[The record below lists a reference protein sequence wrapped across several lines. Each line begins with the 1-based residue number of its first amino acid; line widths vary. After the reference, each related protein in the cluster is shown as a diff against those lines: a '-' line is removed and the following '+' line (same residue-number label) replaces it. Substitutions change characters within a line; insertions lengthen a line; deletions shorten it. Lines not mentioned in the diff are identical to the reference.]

1 MVQATTRPMEQAR
14 YQAQNQ
20 PQYAGY
26 RQSTDES
33 VGDRPTSYQPA
44 SYQQAGHQTTRYEA
58 RGYEARSYWQDF
70 TIGLVGGAVGVLAMD
85 LFRVYISPQIMPD
98 ENGQGAKGN
107 TRGGQG
113 GTQGEDDSISLVGQ
127 HHRPDESS
135 TAALGRMMYHAVEAH
150 DPDKKTKAELSNLVH
165 WSYGVLQGGVYGVM
179 QPALGNNVL
188 MSGALF
194 GTGLWLLGDELA
206 VPLLGLQDGPGAAP
220 PSTHV
225 NRLALHLAYGI
236 TTAATTQLL
245 KRMT

>member
-1 MVQATTRPMEQAR
+1 MTVQTATRPINRPMEQAR
-14 YQAQNQ
+14 YQAPNQ
-20 PQYAGY
+20 QHYAGY
-26 RQSTDES
+26 QQSTDER
-33 VGDRPTSYQPA
+33 VGNRST
-44 SYQQAGHQTTRYEA
+44 
-58 RGYEARSYWQDF
+58 GYEARSYWQDF
-70 TIGLVGGAVGVLAMD
+70 TVGLVGGAVGVLAMD

-98 ENGQGAKGN
+98 ENGQGANGN
-107 TRGGQG
+107 ARGGQG
-113 GTQGEDDSISLVGQ
+113 GTEGQDDSISLIGQ

-135 TAALGRMMYHAVEAH
+135 TAALGRMMYSAVEHH
-150 DPDKKTKAELSNLVH
+150 DPDKATKSELSNLVH

-179 QPALGNNVL
+179 QPVLGDNVL
-188 MSGALF
+188 VSGALF

-206 VPLLGLQDGPGAAP
+206 VPLLGLQDGPSAAP